1 MMLKLFYFI
10 AEKPDQII
18 GYIHNVSPIKEGN
31 FFDFQVQSKEK
42 YLRGVCFAPAKRDLF
57 QSVQDGG
64 SPVNTDDLLMSANVE
79 VQQLTA
85 SPFPKVDIPSNF
97 DLGMLKTIAAG
108 QLITVK
114 AKVTSLLEP
123 KILQTSRGTL
133 KMLEGQIVDTKGY
146 SKIVF
151 WEKFCEQVEEGMT
164 YIFENVRVKKD
175 ALTKQLYINT
185 TKSGTA
191 IKQTEP
197 HTDILALAPRLTD
210 DSITATVEGSV
221 AGVISTSTYVACIKC
236 NKKIEHDDNSDI
248 ITCSNCNMQQMK
260 DFCPSQYYAQV
271 FFLTTPKKEKLSLT
285 LFNSHLAIV

>member
-1 MMLKLFYFI
+1 MKIERFRI
-10 AEKPDQII
+10 DQK
-18 GYIHNVSPIKEGN
+18 S
-31 FFDFQVQSKEK
+31 
-42 YLRGVCFAPAKRDLF
+42 
-57 QSVQDGG
+57 
-64 SPVNTDDLLMSANVE
+64 NTDDLLMSANVE
-79 VQQLTA
+79 VQHLTA
-85 SPFPKVDIPSNF
+85 SPKVDIPSNF

-123 KILQTSRGTL
+123 KILQTRRGTL

-151 WEKFCEQVEEGMT
+151 WEKFCQQVEEGMT

-185 TKSGTA
+185 AKSGTA

-197 HTDILALAPRLTD
+197 LTDILALAPRLTD

-221 AGVISTSTYVACIKC
+221 AGVISTSTYVACIKW

-248 ITCSNCNMQQMK
+248 ITCCNCNMQQMK
-260 DFCPSQYYAQV
+260 DLSQSV
-271 FFLTTPKKEKLSLT
+271 LCSTIFPNHTKEGKVVSYT
-285 LFNSHLAIV
+285 F